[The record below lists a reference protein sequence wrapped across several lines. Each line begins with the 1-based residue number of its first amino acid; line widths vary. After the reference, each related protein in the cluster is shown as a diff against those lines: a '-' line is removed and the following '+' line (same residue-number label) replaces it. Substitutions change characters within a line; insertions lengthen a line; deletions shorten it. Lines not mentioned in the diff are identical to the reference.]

1 MIFPYCVSPLC
12 LARTH
17 VDYQVKDDVAVV
29 RINDPNSK
37 VHTCFIFG
45 QCHVLLV

>member
-1 MIFPYCVSPLC
+1 MSMYEVTHLFSHHAPSSSV

-17 VDYQVKDDVAVV
+17 VNYEVKDDVAVV

-37 VHTCFIFG
+37 VWAH
-45 QCHVLLV
+45 